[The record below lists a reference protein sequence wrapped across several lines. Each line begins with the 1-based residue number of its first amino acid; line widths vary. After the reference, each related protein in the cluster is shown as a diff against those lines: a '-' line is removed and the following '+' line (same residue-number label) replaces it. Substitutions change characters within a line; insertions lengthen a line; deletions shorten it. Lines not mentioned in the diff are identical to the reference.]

1 MFVTLSSE
9 ARECRLYA
17 EHCADRA
24 QLQSDPQLRKDY
36 LEMQRR
42 WLALARSYEFAE
54 QLEFL
59 SAVEARNK
67 EARRIFEDGRQAP
80 SPIPAC
86 RRR

>member
-24 QLQSDPQLRKDY
+24 RLESDPQLRKDY
-36 LEMQRR
+36 LEMHRR
-42 WLALARSYEFAE
+42 WLALARNYEFGE

-59 SAVEARNK
+59 SFVEARNE
-67 EARRIFEDGRQAP
+67 EARRIFEDAAGKLVP
-80 SPIPAC
+80 FS
-86 RRR
+86 

>member
-24 QLQSDPQLRKDY
+24 RLQSDPQLRKDY

-42 WLALARSYEFAE
+42 WLALACNYEFAE
-54 QLEFL
+54 ELEFL
-59 SAVEARNK
+59 SVVEARNK
-67 EARRIFEDGRQAP
+67 ETRRIFEDTA
-80 SPIPAC
+80 A
-86 RRR
+86 